1 MVFVLFRLYLYSTST
16 GRVWMDGDHENKPKR
31 RQTRRL
37 NWALGMFF
45 FRVLY
50 ILTNDFLFYLGC
62 IYVLQARE
70 WFGSTAI
77 TKTGPNDTRHIVWAL
92 GTMFFILIF
101 FRAIL
106 YILTNE
112 FLF

>member
-1 MVFVLFRLYLYSTST
+1 MLYLHSTST
-16 GRVWMDGDHENKPKR
+16 GKVRIDGDHENGPKR

-37 NWALGMFF
+37 GLRCYVFYFYFYRAI
-45 FRVLY
+45 LY
-50 ILTNDFLFYLGC
+50 ILTNEFLFELGC

-70 WFGSTAI
+70 GFVSTAI
-77 TKTGPNDTRHIVWAL
+77 TKTGPNDARHVVWAL
-92 GTMFFILIF
+92 GAMFLILF
-101 FRAIL
+101 YFRAIL

>member
-1 MVFVLFRLYLYSTST
+1 MIFCFIRLYLRSTST
-16 GRVWMDGDHENKPKR
+16 GMVWIDGDHKNGAKR
-31 RQTRRL
+31 RQTCRL
-37 NWALGMFF
+37 GLRYYVFNFNFF
-45 FRVLY
+45 SCHSFE
-50 ILTNDFLFYLGC
+50 DLGC
-62 IYVLQARE
+62 IYVLQAWE

-77 TKTGPNDTRHIVWAL
+77 TKTGPNDARHVVWAL
-92 GTMFFILIF
+92 GTMFFIFIF